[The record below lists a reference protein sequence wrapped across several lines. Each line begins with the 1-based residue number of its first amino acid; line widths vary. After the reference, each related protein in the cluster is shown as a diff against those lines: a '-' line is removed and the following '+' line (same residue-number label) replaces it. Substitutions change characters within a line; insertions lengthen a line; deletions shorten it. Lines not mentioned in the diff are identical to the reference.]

1 MPCRS
6 VDRRIDVGGGA
17 SLAVTAYLP
26 EDVRGDAV
34 LFLFPGG
41 GYGRHYFDLQLDGHP
56 DHSQA
61 RWHADRGTVTVTV
74 DHLGVGD
81 STVPEQP
88 LGFARWPRPGT
99 PPSAPCWSRCATG
112 PSTRTCPPLAEA
124 VAVGAG
130 QSMGGHIVV
139 WTQAAHGT
147 FAAVSALGSSFT
159 QTRLALQPG
168 RRHPFRGLPMEQ
180 VYAAMGDVDFVASF
194 HWPEEPA
201 AFVAADM
208 DAEHPAPWRSAT
220 VPACAAELM
229 EPFAVAR
236 QAAAVRVP
244 VLLVYGE
251 QDVTVEPLADLA
263 VFRSAPDLV
272 AAAGPPQL
280 PHAQLRPDPPPGVG
294 AAGVLRRAGRHAAPA
309 GRGGASGGRGGLSE
323 ARPGCEHARRAHPR
337 RRP

>member
-1 MPCRS
+1 MPSRC
-6 VDRRIDVGGGA
+6 VDRHIDVDGVGVI
-17 SLAVTAYLP
+17 AVTAYLP
-26 EDVRGDAV
+26 EHLTTAAV

-41 GYGRHYFDLQLDGHP
+41 GYSRHYFDLQVDGHP

-61 RWHADRGTVTVTV
+61 RWHADRGMLTVTV

-81 STVPEQP
+81 STVPAEP
-88 LGFARWPRPGT
+88 LDFAQVAAAGDAAVRTVLDRLRDGT
-99 PPSAPCWSRCATG
+99 FDADLLP
-112 PSTRTCPPLAEA
+112 
-124 VAVGAG
+124 VADPVAIGAG

-168 RRHPFRGLPMEQ
+168 KRHPFRGLPMKD

-194 HWPEEPA
+194 HWPEEPPE
-201 AFVAADM
+201 FVAADM
-208 DAEHPAPWRSAT
+208 DPERPAPWRSAT

-263 VFRSAPDLV
+263 VFRSAPDLSLLLIPRSSHMHNFAPTRHLAWARLEMFAEQV
-272 AAAGPPQL
+272 VTIRGLAAT
-280 PHAQLRPDPPPGVG
+280 
-294 AAGVLRRAGRHAAPA
+294 AP
-309 GRGGASGGRGGLSE
+309 
-323 ARPGCEHARRAHPR
+323 
-337 RRP
+337 

>member
-1 MPCRS
+1 MPGRS

-17 SLAVTAYLP
+17 SVAVTAYLP
-26 EDVRGDAV
+26 EVVRSDAV

-56 DHSQA
+56 DHSEA
-61 RWHADRGTVTVTV
+61 RWHADRGLLTVTV

-81 STVPEQP
+81 STVPEEA
-88 LGFARWPRPGT
+88 LTFAPVAAAGDAAVRSVLDELRSGT
-99 PPSAPCWSRCATG
+99 FEQDLPAVPD
-112 PSTRTCPPLAEA
+112 A

-139 WTQAAHGT
+139 WMQAAHGT
-147 FAAVSALGSSFT
+147 FAAMGALGSSFT

-194 HWPEEPA
+194 HWSEEPA
-201 AFVAADM
+201 DVVAADM
-208 DAEHPAPWRSAT
+208 DAEYLAPWRSAT
-220 VPACAAELM
+220 VPACAVELM

-263 VFRSAPDLV
+263 VFRSAPDLSLLLVPRSAHMHNFAPTRHLVWARLESFAEQVLQQRRLAAAVV
-272 AAAGPPQL
+272 AAG
-280 PHAQLRPDPPPGVG
+280 
-294 AAGVLRRAGRHAAPA
+294 
-309 GRGGASGGRGGLSE
+309 
-323 ARPGCEHARRAHPR
+323 
-337 RRP
+337 

>member
-1 MPCRS
+1 MPSRS
-6 VDRRIDVGGGA
+6 SARRIDRRIDVEGVGR
-17 SLAVTAYLP
+17 LAVSAYLP
-26 EDVRGDAV
+26 EAGTGDAV

-41 GYGRHYFDLQLDGHP
+41 GYGRHYFDLQLDGRP

-61 RWHADRGTVTVTV
+61 RWHAGRGLVTVTV
-74 DHLGVGD
+74 DHLGVGE

-88 LGFARWPRPGT
+88 LDFAQVAAAGDAAVRTVLAQLRDGTFDPGF
-99 PPSAPCWSRCATG
+99 PPVAD
-112 PSTRTCPPLAEA
+112 A

-130 QSMGGHIVV
+130 QSMGGHVVV

-159 QTRLALQPG
+159 QTRLALRAG
-168 RRHPFRGLPMEQ
+168 KRHPFRADGVEA
-180 VYAAMGDVDFVASF
+180 VYAGMGDVDFAASF
-194 HWPEEPA
+194 HWHEEPPEV
-201 AFVAADM
+201 VAADM
-208 DAEHPAPWRSAT
+208 DPVHLAPWRSAT

-263 VFRSAPDLV
+263 VFRSAPDLGLLLV
-272 AAAGPPQL
+272 PRSSHMHNFAPTRHLVWARLHAFAEQAVEQRRLAAQVPAPAAAG
-280 PHAQLRPDPPPGVG
+280 
-294 AAGVLRRAGRHAAPA
+294 
-309 GRGGASGGRGGLSE
+309 
-323 ARPGCEHARRAHPR
+323 
-337 RRP
+337 